1 MCLYCFEGLQRP
13 VELKNY
19 SDNNF
24 LRLFLSA
31 GEGLY
36 TSPTVFFYSE
46 FGLDRAGI

>member
-1 MCLYCFEGLQRP
+1 MLILFWGPSEAS